1 MKLKDFDFRIW
12 DNEDKLYLEQKYT
25 KKLNCFEAVGY
36 AVGLV
41 GNGQIKS
48 VYEIVTGVDS
58 TQDGLDDYEW
68 VNNLGE
74 NKWEIELWTGLYDK
88 NGAKIYEGD
97 IVYCSTSQGKPL
109 YYFITTNENINTF
122 QIFIISDLEK
132 FKICNE
138 IDINSFLYCDL
149 SNLEDMKFNIEVVG
163 NIHNRES
170 ISKELK

>member
-48 VYEIVTGVDS
+48 VYEIVTGVNS

-74 NKWEIELWTGLYDK
+74 NKWEIELFTGLYDK
-88 NGAKIYEGD
+88 NGKKIYEGD
-97 IVYCSTSQGKPL
+97 I
-109 YYFITTNENINTF
+109 
-122 QIFIISDLEK
+122 
-132 FKICNE
+132 
-138 IDINSFLYCDL
+138 IDINADPFIFKDIVCMDMIRGIELKE
-149 SNLEDMKFNIEVVG
+149 SNYHLCNVIENFTYGDYIDEIEVIG
-163 NIHNRES
+163 NIHNNH
-170 ISKELK
+170 I